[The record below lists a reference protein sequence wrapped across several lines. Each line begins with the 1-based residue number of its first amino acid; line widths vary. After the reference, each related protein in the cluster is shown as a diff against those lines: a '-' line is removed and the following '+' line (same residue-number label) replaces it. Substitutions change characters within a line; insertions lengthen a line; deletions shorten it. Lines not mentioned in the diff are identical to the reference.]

1 MTYTKAS
8 TTLTAPPSIKEERA
22 RARVR
27 AQKLA
32 LLERAL
38 KYAFDCA
45 STTLSAPP
53 NIHVERK
60 RALKHAQEDRKR
72 ARRTD
77 L

>member
-8 TTLTAPPSIKEERA
+8 TTLTAPPSIKEERD
-22 RARVR
+22 RARIR

-32 LLERAL
+32 LHERAL
-38 KYAFDCA
+38 KHAFERG

-53 NIHVERK
+53 NIHEERK
-60 RALKHAQEDRKR
+60 RALKR
-72 ARRTD
+72 ARGTD

>member
-8 TTLTAPPSIKEERA
+8 TILTAPPSIKEERA
-22 RARVR
+22 RARIR

-38 KYAFDCA
+38 KYAFECG

-53 NIHVERK
+53 SIKEERK
-60 RALKHAQEDRKR
+60 RALKHAQGERKR
-72 ARRTD
+72 ARGTD
-77 L
+77 F